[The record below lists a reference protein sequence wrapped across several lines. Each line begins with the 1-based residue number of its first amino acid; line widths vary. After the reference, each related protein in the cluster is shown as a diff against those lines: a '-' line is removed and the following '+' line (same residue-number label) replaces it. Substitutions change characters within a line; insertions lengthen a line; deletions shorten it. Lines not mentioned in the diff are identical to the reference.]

1 MAVTRRSN
9 RKAPGKEK
17 WTWGYDDFDSQEEV
31 EAAISEAIFEQVLD
45 ADEELSDPQGA
56 AWDVEVTVSLVPRTG
71 A

>member
-9 RKAPGKEK
+9 EKAPGKEK

-31 EAAISEAIFEQVLD
+31 EAAIAEAIFFQVIG

-56 AWDVEVTVSLVPRTG
+56 AWDVEIVVRLVPREN